1 MSETTKLED
10 FISETELMTR
20 FGLKS
25 SMLNRARK
33 RQVLP
38 CYQVGSQGPRLYLK
52 NEVTDFFLSC
62 RTVFE
67 PKSSSKRRIKRKTR
81 SDA

>member
-1 MSETTKLED
+1 MAESTILED
-10 FISETELMTR
+10 FIPETELMTR

-33 RQVLP
+33 RQALP

-52 NEVTDFFLSC
+52 KEVL
-62 RTVFE
+62 
-67 PKSSSKRRIKRKTR
+67 
-81 SDA
+81 